1 MQPSKPRID
10 ILALPETTGSVL
22 YCLYEIL
29 DSVESMWTV
38 LTGEDTNIQGFDVR
52 IVSPLKGVFTCVGKI
67 PIMPQANLENLP
79 EGSVII
85 APDFLLEESFQDS
98 EYWQSSADWLR
109 AQHARGATICSVCTG
124 AAMLAEAGLLDGRE
138 ATTHWSGA
146 SLFEAAYPQV
156 KLKPDL
162 IFSCAVEDESIITTG
177 GASSWMELCLYLIK
191 RFFGYEAAAR
201 TAKIYLLG
209 DRSDG
214 QLPFSGPAPLKE
226 HDDAVIGECQ
236 SWIADNYDA
245 PQPVTRMIEKSG
257 LAERTFKRRF
267 TSATGMKPVAYVQ
280 AIRIEEAKQLLETT
294 QQSVEEI
301 SAAVGYEDSAFFRRL
316 FKRTAGVSPA
326 KYRQKYQAIRNLGK
340 PMAHLA

>member
-1 MQPSKPRID
+1 MQPAKPRID

-29 DSVESMWTV
+29 DSADSMWTT
-38 LTGEDTNIQGFDVR
+38 LTGADTHIEGFDVR
-52 IVSPLKGVFTCVGKI
+52 IASPIKGVFTCIGKI
-67 PIMPQANLENLP
+67 PIMPQASLEDLP
-79 EGSVII
+79 SGSIII
-85 APDFLLEESFQDS
+85 APDFLLGDDFQTT
-98 EYWQSSADWLR
+98 EFWQASAEWIRD
-109 AQHARGATICSVCTG
+109 QHARGSTICSVCTG
-124 AAMLAEAGLLDGRE
+124 AALLAETGLLNDRE
-138 ATTHWSGA
+138 ATTHWAGA
-146 SLFEAAYPQV
+146 ELLQSAYPEV
-156 KLKPDL
+156 KWKPDL
-162 IFSCAVEDESIITTG
+162 IFSCAIGDESIITTG

-191 RFFGYEAAAR
+191 RFFGYDAAAR

-214 QLPFSGPAPLKE
+214 QLPFTGPSPLKD
-226 HDDAVIGECQ
+226 HDDAVIRECQ
-236 SWIADNYDA
+236 SWIADHYDA
-245 PQPVTRMIEKSG
+245 PQPVSRMIKKSG

-280 AIRIEEAKQLLETT
+280 TIRVEEAKQLLETT
-294 QQSVEEI
+294 HLSVEEI

-340 PMAHLA
+340 PLAHLA